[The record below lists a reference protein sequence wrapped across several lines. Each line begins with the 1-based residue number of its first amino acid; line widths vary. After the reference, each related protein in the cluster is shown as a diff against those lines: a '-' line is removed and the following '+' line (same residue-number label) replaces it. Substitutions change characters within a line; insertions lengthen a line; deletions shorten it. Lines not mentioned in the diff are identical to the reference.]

1 MLADDADRAAAASAV
16 RAEGVGCLGTQAG
29 ALPEPNFCRRYVGHR
44 TERAMRPC
52 DRRLLEPSPSLTH
65 AHRRPEKLSLRGSAM
80 TTLGIVAAN
89 RTMTGQLELAL
100 ADALQRSLA
109 LEPAPLNPAV
119 LRPLKLLPRHMLL
132 VGDDKPLQRPALDLL
147 ARWDIAAEVATS
159 GADAVQRA
167 STGDF
172 DLILIDAKKSVL
184 DGVYVSSRLRHLE
197 RERRARATV
206 ALVARV
212 SGDWPA
218 CESVLRM
225 AGVNDVL
232 RVAADGA
239 AVGECLRRW
248 CSGRYRSTFS

>member
-1 MLADDADRAAAASAV
+1 M
-16 RAEGVGCLGTQAG
+16 TQ
-29 ALPEPNFCRRYVGHR
+29 LD
-44 TERAMRPC
+44 T
-52 DRRLLEPSPSLTH
+52 
-65 AHRRPEKLSLRGSAM
+65 
-80 TTLGIVAAN
+80 VATN

-100 ADALQRSLA
+100 AGALQRSLT
-109 LEPAPLNPAV
+109 LEPAPVNPAV

-172 DLILIDAKKSVL
+172 DLILIDAKRSVL

-197 RERRARATV
+197 RERQARATV

-225 AGVNDVL
+225 AGVNDVF
-232 RVAADGA
+232 RAAADGA

-248 CSGRYRSTFS
+248 CSGLYRSTFS

>member
-1 MLADDADRAAAASAV
+1 
-16 RAEGVGCLGTQAG
+16 
-29 ALPEPNFCRRYVGHR
+29 
-44 TERAMRPC
+44 
-52 DRRLLEPSPSLTH
+52 
-65 AHRRPEKLSLRGSAM
+65 M
-80 TTLGIVAAN
+80 TTLDSVSAN
-89 RTMTGQLELAL
+89 RPMNGQLELAL
-100 ADALQRSLA
+100 ADALQRSLT
-109 LEPAPLNPAV
+109 LGTVPLNPAV
-119 LRPLKLLPRHMLL
+119 LKPLKLLPRHMLL
-132 VGDDKPLQRPALDLL
+132 VGDDEPRQRPALELL

-159 GADAVQRA
+159 GADAVQIA

-197 RERRARATV
+197 RERHERATV

-218 CESVLRM
+218 CESVLLM

-232 RVAADGA
+232 KVDTEGA

-248 CSGRYRSTFS
+248 CSGHYRPSVS